1 MTAPPSE
8 KLRALASQE
17 RWEQALDLL
26 RRLDPDDAARLLMD
40 IPFEEQQALF
50 RRFPVNFAAE
60 LAAALP
66 YYHTYVLLHSRPAAE
81 MNAIVEQMDPAERLQ
96 FFDELPEETWQRL
109 MDELSGQ
116 QPAEGVAAVP
126 AVEHAPPAAAIIQA
140 LQVEK
145 RFERPDGGEVQVI
158 APMDLAVEPGV
169 IIALLGPSGSGK
181 STLLRILT
189 GLTAPSGGEV
199 LWHGKP
205 LGESSPNVAIVFQS
219 FALFPWLTVEENV
232 EAGLDAIGLARAEA
246 HRRTQA
252 AIELIDLDG
261 FQSAYPR
268 ELSGGMRQRVGFAR
282 AMVVEPVLL
291 LMDEPFSALDVLT
304 AESLRTDFMD
314 LWIERQLPTKSV
326 LIVTH
331 NIDEAVMMCDRIL
344 VLSSNPGRIAA
355 EIPVALAH
363 PRDRQDSEFRN
374 IVDEIYSILTSRTTE
389 SLSAGNH
396 ARGAFAHPLPSVTVN
411 RLMGFVD
418 TLAASPYNG
427 QAELAEIAG
436 ALSLDVGAL
445 FMIAEALHML
455 EFAEL
460 KESAIKL
467 TAAGRLFT
475 QGDTE
480 ERKLLFREH
489 LLRFVPLAAHIHHV
503 LSEREDHRA
512 PRERFELELEDRLNE
527 GDAEK
532 SLRAVIGW
540 GRYAELFEYDDDARI
555 FAAAVSNGESAL

>member
-1 MTAPPSE
+1 MPSQNAERGLIE
-8 KLRALASQE
+8 KT
-17 RWEQALDLL
+17 
-26 RRLDPDDAARLLMD
+26 P
-40 IPFEEQQALF
+40 
-50 RRFPVNFAAE
+50 
-60 LAAALP
+60 LAA
-66 YYHTYVLLHSRPAAE
+66 
-81 MNAIVEQMDPAERLQ
+81 
-96 FFDELPEETWQRL
+96 
-109 MDELSGQ
+109 
-116 QPAEGVAAVP
+116 
-126 AVEHAPPAAAIIQA
+126 
-140 LQVEK
+140 
-145 RFERPDGGEVQVI
+145 PDGHRVLEMRRVFKAFAKPSGEPLPV
-158 APMDLAVEPGV
+158 LADINLAIGEGE
-169 IIALLGPSGSGK
+169 ILGLLGRSGSGK
-181 STLLRILT
+181 STLLRIAG
-189 GLTAPSGGEV
+189 GLIRPSSGTVLYGGE
-199 LWHGKP
+199 P
-205 LGESSPNVAIVFQS
+205 LLEPAAGIAVVFQS

-232 EAGLDAIGLARAEA
+232 EAGLDAIGLAKPEA
-246 HRRTQA
+246 RRRSQS
-252 AIELIDLDG
+252 AIELIGLDG

-331 NIDEAVMMCDRIL
+331 NIDEAVTMCDRIL

-355 EIPVALAH
+355 EIPVPLAH
-363 PRDRQDSEFRN
+363 PRDRLDGEFRS

-389 SLSAGNH
+389 SLGAGNH
-396 ARGAFAHPLPSVTVN
+396 VRGAFAHPLPLVTVN
-411 RLMGFVD
+411 RLMGFID

-436 ALSLDVGAL
+436 TLSLDVAAL

-467 TAAGRLFT
+467 TAAGRLLT
-475 QGDTE
+475 QSDTE
-480 ERKLLFREH
+480 ERKRLFREH
-489 LLRFVPLAAHIHHV
+489 LLRFVPFAAHIHHI

-512 PRERFELELEDRLNE
+512 PRERFELELEDHLNQ
-527 GDAEK
+527 GDAEN

-555 FAAAVSNGESAL
+555 FAAPVSNGESAL